1 MNPSSAVASPR
12 LARLAF
18 AAMLAVY
25 GFSFFHRTAVPGT
38 IFNELQQELNLS
50 ASAIVA
56 LGSVFLWVYGSMQL
70 VAGIA
75 VDRWGGTRMLLWG
88 GFFAAAGAILFP
100 LADTPGR
107 LYLSR
112 AIAAFGDS
120 FIYLAILKEVH
131 LLFSPRRFPALIGV
145 AQFAGLAGG
154 MLAMLPF
161 ERATHF
167 FGWRHALL
175 AMGSLMAIGVVAN
188 FLVLPKLKHFVP
200 HTTAFTL
207 LPVWEILGNRRNW
220 PIFVSGFINFPVY
233 FVLQVGVGKKFLQD
247 FVGLSSRQAATFTLI
262 MMTASATLC
271 LASGFLLHQTG
282 GRRKPYL
289 VGAASLVLGAAGLLL
304 AGVLC
309 HAGAWLFL
317 TGYILLALSNIA
329 GPISTTMMKELND
342 SRHVAQALAVVN
354 ALAYFGVAVLLM
366 VSGAVL
372 DLFQAGAEKTATGL
386 IIYPAHAYAMLF
398 AIFTG
403 LAVIT
408 LTATGFLQE
417 THGTHSSGW
426 PTSPENPFRVTD
438 LQRGPP

>member
-1 MNPSSAVASPR
+1 MNSSPAATSPR

-25 GFSFFHRTAVPGT
+25 GFSFFHRTAIPGT

-75 VDRWGGTRMLLWG
+75 VDRFGGTRMLLWG
-88 GFFAAAGAILFP
+88 GFIAAAGAILFP
-100 LADTPGR
+100 LAQTPGL
-107 LYLSR
+107 LYCSR
-112 AIAAFGDS
+112 ALAAFGDS

-131 LLFSPRRFPALIGV
+131 LLFPPRRFAALIGV

-175 AMGSLMAIGVVAN
+175 AMGGLMAVGVAAN

-207 LPVWEILGNRRNW
+207 QPVWEILRNRRNW

-262 MMTASATLC
+262 MMTASAGLC
-271 LASGFLLHQTG
+271 LVSGYLLHQTG

-289 VGAASLVLGAAGLLL
+289 VGAASLVLGATVLLL
-304 AGVLC
+304 AGILC

-317 TGYILLALSNIA
+317 TSYILLALSNIA
-329 GPISTTMMKELND
+329 SPIGTTVMKELND

-354 ALAYFGVAVLLM
+354 AIAYFGVAVLLM

-372 DLFQAGAEKTATGL
+372 DLFRAGAQKSATGL
-386 IIYPAHAYAMLF
+386 IVYPAAAYATLF
-398 AIFTG
+398 TIFAS

-408 LTATGFLQE
+408 LTATGFLHE
-417 THGTHSSGW
+417 THGTSG
-426 PTSPENPFRVTD
+426 SG
-438 LQRGPP
+438 LPPSAPHLGAESADID